1 MVPDETNNDAGAD
14 MAPKTAGG
22 DEAGVKEAAE
32 IPATATAT
40 QQPQQDEP
48 AQQAQSGGGDGS
60 RDTGTAP
67 ASEHPMKRIYLEK
80 VVLNMGMG
88 RSGDAINVAKKA
100 LEQITN
106 GCKPCQRNARDSQR
120 DWGVRKGEPIGA
132 AVTVRGQEAKDLLMR
147 LHEAKG
153 NMIRGRSFD
162 NFGNY
167 SFGIGEHI
175 DIPGVKYEPQIG
187 ILGLGVSVALAR
199 PGYSIR
205 KRSKHR
211 ASVGRSH
218 AITSSEARR
227 YVASEFKVQVTG

>member
-1 MVPDETNNDAGAD
+1 MMSV
-14 MAPKTAGG
+14 
-22 DEAGVKEAAE
+22 
-32 IPATATAT
+32 
-40 QQPQQDEP
+40 
-48 AQQAQSGGGDGS
+48 QQAETREEGQD
-60 RDTGTAP
+60 RERPADADAANAP
-67 ASEHPMKRIYLEK
+67 AAATKNPMRRIYLEK

-100 LEQITN
+100 LEQIT
-106 GCKPCQRNARDSQR
+106 GGRKPCQRDARSSQR

-132 AVTVRGQEAKDLLMR
+132 SVTVRGEEARALLKR
-147 LHEAKG
+147 LLEAKG
-153 NMIRGRSFD
+153 NAVNGRSFD

-205 KRSKHR
+205 KRSKHK

-218 AITSSEARR
+218 AITSAEAQEF
-227 YVASEFKVQVTG
+227 VASEFGVQVVSQ

>member
-1 MVPDETNNDAGAD
+1 MMSVQQTETREEGQDRERPADAGA
-14 MAPKTAGG
+14 AN
-22 DEAGVKEAAE
+22 
-32 IPATATAT
+32 
-40 QQPQQDEP
+40 
-48 AQQAQSGGGDGS
+48 
-60 RDTGTAP
+60 AP
-67 ASEHPMKRIYLEK
+67 AAATKNPMRRIYLEK

-88 RSGDAINVAKKA
+88 RSGDAINIAKKA
-100 LEQITN
+100 LEQIT
-106 GCKPCQRNARDSQR
+106 GGRKPCQRDARSSQR

-132 AVTVRGQEAKDLLMR
+132 SVTVRGEEARALLKR
-147 LHEAKG
+147 LLEAKG
-153 NMIRGRSFD
+153 NAVNGRSFD

-205 KRSKHR
+205 KRSKHK

-218 AITSSEARR
+218 AITSAEAQEF
-227 YVASEFKVQVTG
+227 VASEFGVQVVSQ